1 MIGANGLSLFASAA
15 EVFRMLVP
23 ERKQDIETYVS
34 LYTHGP
40 LDYIDLIQMR
50 LRRAGSYSYL
60 VVESGGRDA

>member
-1 MIGANGLSLFASAA
+1 
-15 EVFRMLVP
+15 MLVP